1 MWRNGRKRKCV
12 VGKRRSLF
20 WFFWIAS
27 EPIQTTEIIPLSC
40 FSSSKLK
47 PILHKPLK
55 NSLGVAD
62 AFPQN

>member
-1 MWRNGRKRKCV
+1 MGRNGRKRKCV

-20 WFFWIAS
+20 CFFWIAS